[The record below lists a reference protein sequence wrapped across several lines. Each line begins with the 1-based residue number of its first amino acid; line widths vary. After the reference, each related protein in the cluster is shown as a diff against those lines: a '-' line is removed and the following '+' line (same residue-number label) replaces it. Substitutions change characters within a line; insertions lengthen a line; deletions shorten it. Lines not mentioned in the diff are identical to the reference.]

1 MLLQR
6 TSPESPDR
14 PHRPLAVSL
23 GFGCPGNSYFRER
36 RLCGPHNL
44 FFSASGLPGASSNW
58 ARAQCLTV
66 ALATATSA
74 SVRRFLHPSG
84 LKREPRSTVPPR
96 SSG

>member
-66 ALATATSA
+66 APGNSH
-74 SVRRFLHPSG
+74 F
-84 LKREPRSTVPPR
+84 RERAPF
-96 SSG
+96 SSSLRVEA